1 MTALV
6 EASDLH
12 CGYGRLPIVRGI
24 DVTVHSGEVVCL
36 LGANGAGKT
45 TTLLTLAGALPKQ
58 SGSLT
63 VLGAPVERTGPYDVA
78 RRGLSMV
85 PEGRG
90 LFYSL
95 TARQNIRLRRH
106 RRSNVGLDQV
116 IDVIPAIAGFLDR
129 RVGLLSGG
137 EQQMVAM
144 ACAMTSDP
152 RVLLLDEACLGL
164 APVVVE
170 QVLPLV
176 RHIAK
181 EQSVGVI
188 MVEQHVLAALTIADR
203 GYVLDHG
210 RIVAEGTAA
219 DLRQDAER
227 LEASY
232 LGEDIDVIDPDASVV
247 HDQPVAASAEL
258 S

>member
-1 MTALV
+1 MTSLI
-6 EASDLH
+6 EAKGLH
-12 CGYGRLPIVRGI
+12 CGYGRLTIVR
-24 DVTVHSGEVVCL
+24 DLDLTVEAGEVVCL

-45 TTLLTLAGALPKQ
+45 TTLLTLAGALPKKA
-58 SGSLT
+58 GSLE
-63 VLGAPVERTGPYDVA
+63 VLGAPVTGTRPYAVA

-90 LFYSL
+90 LFYRL

-106 RRSNVGLDQV
+106 RQSSIALDEV
-116 IDVIPAIAGFLDR
+116 LEVFPALEKLLDR
-129 RVGLLSGG
+129 RVALLSGG

-144 ACAMTSDP
+144 ACAMTADP
-152 RVLLLDEACLGL
+152 RVMLLDEVCLGL
-164 APVVVE
+164 APVIVE

-176 RHIAK
+176 RRIAK
-181 EQSVGVI
+181 EHSVGVLL
-188 MVEQHVLAALTIADR
+188 VEQHVLAALTIADR

-219 DLRQDAER
+219 QLRQDAER

-232 LGEDIDVIDPDASVV
+232 LGDD
-247 HDQPVAASAEL
+247 VAATSLADQKERP
-258 S
+258 